1 MIQIKKARVSGKTPG
16 KPARRARKA
25 PASPATEIGPAKP
38 KPRRLDWERIER
50 DHATG
55 RFTDEELA
63 SLHKTNRTT
72 ISQRRTR
79 DRAAN
84 PAAWPV
90 DRTRDVQRAT
100 AALLMQEGVDATLAK
115 GDAAEAVLAVAQLS
129 KGVILEHRHEVKRAR
144 AVGATL
150 MAELADVSEHRH
162 SIAKLLE
169 SASAAMDE
177 AAAAALAAQVR
188 ELVKLHARASTLQKL
203 TDSMQRAQV
212 MERKAFGISDDDGG
226 SNPLDSM
233 TEAELEAEIERLT
246 LARTGGAG

>member
-1 MIQIKKARVSGKTPG
+1 MIQIKKAPTAKKGQG
-16 KPARRARKA
+16 KPAPKGAKA
-25 PASPATEIGPAKP
+25 PASPATATGPAKP
-38 KPRRLDWERIER
+38 RYKRLDWDRIQR

-55 RFTDEELA
+55 RYTDDELA
-63 SLHKTNRTT
+63 RLHDANRTT
-72 ISQRRTR
+72 ISMRRAR

-90 DRTRDVQRAT
+90 DRTKEVNRAT
-100 AALLMQEGVDATLAK
+100 AALLMQAGVDATLAR
-115 GDAAEAVLAVAQLS
+115 GNDAEAVLAVAHLS
-129 KGVILEHRHEVKRAR
+129 KGVILDHRAEVKRAR

-150 MAELADVSEHRH
+150 LAELADVSEHRQ
-162 SIAKLLE
+162 SIARLLE
-169 SASAAMDE
+169 VASTALDE

-212 MERKAFGISDDDGG
+212 MERKAFGISDADDG

-246 LARTGGAG
+246 LVRTGGAG